1 MGWPIA
7 ISMESSSPFA
17 YNYHARRIRMVVRVE
32 PLSPAGPFEK
42 QILRTYL
49 FLRVG
54 IAGLAFAFPIIL
66 WIAGHREADVGL
78 QDSMSDYYYAAGA
91 GFTRDAFVG
100 IQYAVGVF
108 LILYQGYGKW
118 ENPLLDLAGALLIGV
133 ATFPNAQLPGL
144 HNLCAVGFFGCIGI
158 VCIKCAPE
166 TLKYL
171 GNDTLEKRYRIAYR
185 VIGIAMIISVGAAV
199 VLRGVIPHH
208 IFIAELCGIYCFSAY
223 WFLKTIE
230 TQKSEVDLHAVRGHL
245 DTTQVF

>member
-1 MGWPIA
+1 MA
-7 ISMESSSPFA
+7 
-17 YNYHARRIRMVVRVE
+17 VRLE

-66 WIAGHREADVGL
+66 WIAGHREAGVGL

-91 GFTRDAFVG
+91 GFTRDVFVG

-108 LILYQGYGKW
+108 LILYQGYGRW

-133 ATFPNAQLPGL
+133 ATFPNAQVPEL
-144 HNLCAVGFFGCIGI
+144 HDVCAVGFFVCIAI

-166 TLKYL
+166 TLKFL
-171 GNDTLEKRYRIAYR
+171 NDPRAEKRYELGYR
-185 VIGIAMIISVGAAV
+185 AIGTAMIISVGAAV
-199 VLRGVIPHH
+199 TLRGVISHH
-208 IFIAELCGIYCFSAY
+208 IFIAELFGIYFFSLY
-223 WFLKTIE
+223 WFVKTKE
-230 TQKSEVDLHAVRGHL
+230 TNRSKVDRYALHGHL
-245 DTTQVF
+245 DAPYAF